1 MIGSKGWV
9 HLSLGPKRLG
19 GGERGGWV
27 GGVGGFP
34 PALLA
39 LPLPFLFFLG
49 VELLLLFSGGWGRGV
64 FPPFLDPLLSGRDT
78 VRGEGTFFS
87 GTPFWGRSGG
97 ASPGCTINNQLRTGT
112 DKGNPTV

>member
-1 MIGSKGWV
+1 M

-19 GGERGGWV
+19 VEKVPGEGGE
-27 GGVGGFP
+27 GVGVYA
-34 PALLA
+34 PAL
-39 LPLPFLFFLG
+39 FLFFSVAAFSVFFPG
-49 VELLLLFSGGWGRGV
+49 RGAPSPLLRGGGEAGRLVCLVFPSPDSAGEILSGGRV
-64 FPPFLDPLLSGRDT
+64 
-78 VRGEGTFFS
+78 FS